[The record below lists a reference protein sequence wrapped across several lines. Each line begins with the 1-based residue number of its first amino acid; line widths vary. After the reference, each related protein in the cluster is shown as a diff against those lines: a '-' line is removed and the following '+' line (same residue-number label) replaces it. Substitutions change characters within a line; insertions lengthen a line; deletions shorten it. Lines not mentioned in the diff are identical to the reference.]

1 MSDRPDDPGDVLVRV
16 GGIVFG
22 IGTLATIATVTPLVL
37 DLTPLPTFAY
47 WLSMLMPLGLLV
59 ALVGLF
65 ANARSSSRRRRAR
78 QAAAATRTTG
88 TTGTAAAG

>member
-22 IGTLATIATVTPLVL
+22 IGMLATVATFVPLFL
-37 DLTPLPTFAY
+37 DLTRLPTFAY

-78 QAAAATRTTG
+78 QAAATG
-88 TTGTAAAG
+88 TGTAAAG

>member
-22 IGTLATIATVTPLVL
+22 IGMLATVATFVPLFL
-37 DLTPLPTFAY
+37 DLTRLPTFAY

-78 QAAAATRTTG
+78 QAASAAA
-88 TTGTAAAG
+88 TGTATTG

>member
-1 MSDRPDDPGDVLVRV
+1 VSDRPDDPGDVLVRV

-22 IGTLATIATVTPLVL
+22 VGMLATVATFVPLFL
-37 DLTPLPTFAY
+37 DLTRLPTFAY

-59 ALVGLF
+59 ALAGLF

-78 QAAAATRTTG
+78 RAAATA
-88 TTGTAAAG
+88 TGTAAAG

>member
-22 IGTLATIATVTPLVL
+22 IGMLATVATFVPLFL
-37 DLTPLPTFAY
+37 DLTRLPTFAY

-78 QAAAATRTTG
+78 QAAATGTG
-88 TTGTAAAG
+88 TTAAG